1 LTTPGLTIGAV
12 TMKITKSTN
21 ITSMYGTT
29 LMSDIARRFDLRNE
43 EVAMTDFSLID
54 LQSDVA
60 KYS

>member
-1 LTTPGLTIGAV
+1 
-12 TMKITKSTN
+12 
-21 ITSMYGTT
+21 MYGTT

-54 LQSDVA
+54 QQSDVA